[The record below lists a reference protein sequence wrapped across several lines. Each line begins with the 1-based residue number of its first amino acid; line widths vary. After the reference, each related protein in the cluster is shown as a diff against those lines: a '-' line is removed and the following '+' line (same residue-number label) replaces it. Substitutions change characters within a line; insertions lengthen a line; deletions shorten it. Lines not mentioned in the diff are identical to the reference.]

1 EVHPAPFSAKRTG
14 RVKRPGAATPKR
26 RCSGGTVGS
35 RMPRDTGAE
44 GRRARRGASSVGE
57 GNRRRRASG
66 GRKRAGRTAGP
77 RPSASAAP
85 EVVDAELERDHR
97 VRATHQRRLLA
108 NFEERGRL
116 PVGEALADEQGEA
129 DGHL

>member
-1 EVHPAPFSAKRTG
+1 
-14 RVKRPGAATPKR
+14 
-26 RCSGGTVGS
+26 
-35 RMPRDTGAE
+35 
-44 GRRARRGASSVGE
+44 
-57 GNRRRRASG
+57 SG
-66 GRKRAGRTAGP
+66 GRKRRTAGT

-129 DGHL
+129 DGHLREPAPHAEDARDGAEREEPAPAPEQFEGGGGRPGIAGRPGIYPERLPGDGGNQRNVEGSGEDVG